1 MRSDQRAATMSRKL
15 IPNVLYLPALGL
27 FATPA
32 GAASPVFVDP
42 GGGRN
47 GSTPCFTTI
56 QAGVNN
62 APDPDAALGGAFAEV
77 FVFPGT
83 YAESV
88 NLSLM
93 GSAVAGAPGDLR
105 LVTAD
110 ASGTP
115 TPGTATVNPAAGPA
129 FRNSV
134 GPFPG
139 NLALDGFVVLSPD
152 SHGVSLGVVNGTVA
166 LSNLTAS
173 GNAETGVDLAAVGD
187 VNISNTTA
195 NGNSGGDGF

>member
-15 IPNVLYLPALGL
+15 IPNVLYLSALGL

-42 GGGRN
+42 GGGCN

-62 APDPDAALGGAFAEV
+62 ATDPDAALGGAFAEV

-105 LVTAD
+105 LVTVD
-110 ASGTP
+110 ASGAP
-115 TPGTATVNPAAGPA
+115 TPGTA
-129 FRNSV
+129 
-134 GPFPG
+134 
-139 NLALDGFVVLSPD
+139 
-152 SHGVSLGVVNGTVA
+152 SL
-166 LSNLTAS
+166 
-173 GNAETGVDLAAVGD
+173 
-187 VNISNTTA
+187 ISNALTGTIRHSTTPYPRRIKLEGLVVRNTA
-195 NGNSGGDGF
+195 